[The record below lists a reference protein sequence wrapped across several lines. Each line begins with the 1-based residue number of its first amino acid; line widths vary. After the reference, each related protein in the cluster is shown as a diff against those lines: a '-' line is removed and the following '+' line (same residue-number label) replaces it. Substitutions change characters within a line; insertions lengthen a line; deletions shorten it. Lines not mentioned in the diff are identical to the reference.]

1 MRNKPLPGMMKHSP
15 MKQNEDWK
23 DEQRKPKLTIDNVDL
38 PDLRK
43 NDKNIDLDKAT
54 DMPVKTSGFGPSTSF
69 GNVKN
74 PELTKK

>member
-15 MKQNEDWK
+15 MKQ
-23 DEQRKPKLTIDNVDL
+23 KLTIDSVDL

-54 DMPVKTSGFGPSTSF
+54 NMPVKTSGFGPSTSF

-74 PELTKK
+74 LELTKK